1 MRIAYL
7 PLVFAAIGTAQN
19 NPPAL
24 APGTVTI
31 PVPEYNDM
39 MERMERSTKA
49 AAIAARPSSLQSIE
63 LRLQAEKGHAT
74 GTIEARGEVT
84 KPGPVIVPLASGLNV
99 RDARRNGAPVAL
111 TMQGGKH
118 AMVLEGPVEF
128 NVQLEVS
135 MPLASEPGRTSLV
148 IPPFAA
154 GIVKL
159 SLGLPGEEAAPQ
171 VSQGMIF
178 SRQSAGGR
186 TTIAVALPSGK
197 PGMIW
202 WSARTPS
209 LSAPAKEARFLS
221 DLKTLVSVTE
231 AGLAM
236 TVLAD
241 VTLLQGELTRF
252 ELEIPDGFE
261 LGSATGATLS
271 ASSSSGN
278 RVLLDTSAERSHQFL
293 ITLAC
298 AHHGDK
304 ADLTLPGLAGAQ
316 RETGE
321 LLIEGQGA
329 LELAAKERGG
339 LRRMDL
345 REVNRQLHSLSGA
358 SLQSA
363 FRYQKRAGE
372 PAGVSM
378 EWVRFPTAPIVP
390 ALVSRAV
397 ATTMV
402 TREGRALTEI
412 RMTIRNQSQAFARTV
427 LPAGASILS
436 AEVAGERVKP
446 VEASDG
452 SRIPLLRP
460 GFRPSGPYA
469 VSFVTMHAG
478 TPFAKK
484 GAAELRLP
492 KIDIPAGAIEWEV
505 FLPEEL
511 RASQFA
517 GDVAPAELMGRASGE
532 TGGPVEMMPSNA
544 PVGAGQAGGT
554 IIDSSGAVI
563 PNVAVSVKHENGL
576 SFRAITTPS
585 GTWVVPRMPSGR
597 VTIRAEAQGFR
608 TTVRTFDH
616 VDGTPLAVTLR
627 LDVGSVSESIEVTD
641 AKSESRGNER
651 LRRQVVNSSAPPQ
664 SASANVLD
672 LQRRLS
678 GVLPVA
684 VTVPRTGN
692 AHYFVRTLVVDEETR
707 LSFQYRSAK

>member
-1 MRIAYL
+1 MRLAHL
-7 PLVFAAIGTAQN
+7 SFAFAAIATAQTN
-19 NPPAL
+19 VPVL

-31 PVPEYNDM
+31 PVAEYNDL
-39 MERMERSTKA
+39 MERMNRFTQA
-49 AAIAARPSSLQSIE
+49 TAIAPRPYSVQSVE
-63 LRLQAEKGHAT
+63 FRLQTEKGHAT
-74 GTIEARGEVT
+74 GTVEVRGEVT
-84 KPGPVIVPLASGLNV
+84 RSGPVIVPLASGLNV
-99 RDARRNGAPVAL
+99 RDAKRNGVPVAL
-111 TMQGGKH
+111 TMQGSKH
-118 AMVLEGPVEF
+118 AMVIEGPADF
-128 NVQLEVS
+128 TVQLDVS
-135 MPLASEPGRTSLV
+135 MPLSSEPGRASLV
-148 IPPFAA
+148 IPQIAA
-154 GIVKL
+154 GVVKVAL
-159 SLGLPGEEAAPQ
+159 NLPGEEVAPQ
-171 VSQGMIF
+171 VSPGVIT
-178 SRQSAGGR
+178 SRQSSGGR
-186 TTIAVALPSGK
+186 TAIAVALPSGK
-197 PGMIW
+197 PGTIW
-202 WSARTPS
+202 WSARVPAIST
-209 LSAPAKEARFLS
+209 PAKEARFLS
-221 DLKTLVSVTE
+221 DLKTLISVGET
-231 AGLAM
+231 GLAM

-241 VTLLQGELTRF
+241 VTLLQGELSRF

-278 RVLLDTSAERSHQFL
+278 RVVLETRAERSHQFL
-293 ITLAC
+293 ITLAR
-298 AHHGDK
+298 AHQGDK
-304 ADLTLPGLAGAQ
+304 TDLTLPGFVGAQ

-345 REVNRQLHSLSGA
+345 REINAQLRSLADA

-363 FRYQKRAGE
+363 FRYQKRTGE
-372 PAGVSM
+372 TAGVSM
-378 EWVRFPTAPIVP
+378 EWVRFPSAPIVP

-427 LPAGASILS
+427 LPAGASILT

-484 GAAELRLP
+484 GAAEFRLP
-492 KIDIPAGAIEWEV
+492 KLDVPIGAIEWEV

-511 RASQFA
+511 RASNFG
-517 GDVAPAELMGRASGE
+517 GDVAPAEFLGRASGE
-532 TGGPVEMMPSNA
+532 TGGPVEVMPSNA
-544 PVGAGQAGGT
+544 PVGPGQAGGT
-554 IIDSSGAVI
+554 IIDATGAIV
-563 PNVAVSVKHENGL
+563 PNVAITVTHENGL
-576 SFRAITTPS
+576 SFRAVTTPT
-585 GTWVVPRMPSGR
+585 GTWVVPRMPAGR
-597 VTIRAEAQGFR
+597 ITVRAESPGFK
-608 TTVRTFDH
+608 TIVRTLDH
-616 VDGTPLAVTLR
+616 TAQSPSSMTLR
-627 LDVGSVSESIEVTD
+627 LEVANVTETIEIND
-641 AKSESRGNER
+641 ARSESRANER
-651 LRRQVVNSSAPPQ
+651 LRRQAANSPAPQQ

-684 VTVPRTGN
+684 VSVPRTGN
-692 AHYFVRTLVVDEETR
+692 AHYFVRTLVADEETR
-707 LSFQYRSAK
+707 LSFQYRTAK

>member
-1 MRIAYL
+1 MRIASMS
-7 PLVFAAIGTAQN
+7 LVFAAIGTAQN
-19 NPPAL
+19 NPPSL
-24 APGTVTI
+24 APGTVAI

-39 MERMERSTKA
+39 MERVERSTKA
-49 AAIAARPSSLQSIE
+49 AASAPRPYSLRSVE
-63 LRLQAEKGHAT
+63 FRMQADKGHAT
-74 GTIEARGEVT
+74 GIIEILGESA
-84 KPGPVIVPLASGLNV
+84 KSGPVMIPLAPGLNV
-99 RDARRNGAPVAL
+99 RDARRTGGTVAL
-111 TMQGGKH
+111 TLQGGKH
-118 AMVLEGPVEF
+118 AMVIEGAGEF
-128 NVQLEVS
+128 SVQLDVS
-135 MPLASEPGRTSLV
+135 MPLSSEPGRTSLV
-148 IPPFAA
+148 IPPIAA

-159 SLGLPGEEAAPQ
+159 SLSLPGEEAAPQ
-171 VSQGMIF
+171 VSPGMII
-178 SRQSAGGR
+178 SRQPAGGR
-186 TTIAVALPSGK
+186 TTIAVTLPSGK
-197 PGMIW
+197 PAMIW
-202 WSARTPS
+202 WSARTPA
-209 LSAPAKEARFLS
+209 LSTPAKDARFLS
-221 DLKTLVSVTE
+221 VLETLISVGE

-241 VTLLQGELTRF
+241 VTLLQGELSRF

-261 LGSATGATLS
+261 LSSATGATLS

-278 RVLLDTSAERSHQFL
+278 RVLLDTSSERSHQFL
-293 ITLAC
+293 ITLAR
-298 AHHGDK
+298 AHQGDK
-304 ADLTLPGLAGAQ
+304 ADLTLPGFPGAQ

-329 LELAAKERGG
+329 FELSAKERGG

-345 REVNRQLHSLSGA
+345 REVNVQLRSLADA

-378 EWVRFPTAPIVP
+378 EWVRFPSAPIVP
-390 ALVSRAV
+390 ALISRAV

-402 TREGRALTEI
+402 TREGRALTEV
-412 RMTIRNQSQAFARTV
+412 RMTIRNQSQAFVRTV
-427 LPAGASILS
+427 LPAAGSILT

-446 VEASDG
+446 VEAADG

-460 GFRPSGPYA
+460 GFRPQGPYT
-469 VSFVTMHAG
+469 VSFVTMHSG

-484 GAAELRLP
+484 GAAEFRLP
-492 KIDIPAGAIEWEV
+492 KLDIPIGAIEWEV

-511 RASQFA
+511 RASQFG
-517 GDVAPAELMGRASGE
+517 GDVSPAELMGRAAGE
-532 TGGPVEMMPSNA
+532 TGGPIEMMPSNG
-544 PVGAGQAGGT
+544 PVGPGQAGGT
-554 IIDSSGAVI
+554 IIDPSGAAV
-563 PNVAVSVKHENGL
+563 PNVAISVKHENGL
-576 SFRAITTPS
+576 SFRAITTPA

-597 VTIRAEAQGFR
+597 VTIRAEAQGFK

-627 LDVGSVSESIEVTD
+627 LEVGSVSESIEVTD
-641 AKSESRGNER
+641 ARSESRENDR
-651 LRRQVVNSSAPPQ
+651 LRRQVANSSAPQQ

-684 VTVPRTGN
+684 VSVPRTGN